1 MFEKIKNNYIV
12 RAVLDSRNLGLY
24 LLLII
29 ALSVTWSSVKI
40 IQQNYQL
47 EKQISQLQ
55 LEVAIQEQTNKNQKL
70 KNEYFKTDAYLDWAA
85 RKYFGKASPGEKVI
99 VIPPEV
105 ASKYTHPETKKEE
118 PRKSELSN
126 ASFIVNLQD
135 WVGFFLHH
143 QKTSQS

>member
-1 MFEKIKNNYIV
+1 MFEKIKSNQFLKTII
-12 RAVLDSRNLGLY
+12 DSKNLGLY

-55 LEVAIQEQTNKNQKL
+55 LEVGIQEQINKNQKL

-99 VIPPEV
+99 VIPAEV
-105 ASKYTHPETKKEE
+105 AQKYTHPEQ
-118 PRKSELSN
+118 KSAQEQKAPAKN
-126 ASFIVNLQD
+126 PSFITNIQD
-135 WVGFFLHH
+135 WMGFFLHH
-143 QKTSQS
+143 QKGS